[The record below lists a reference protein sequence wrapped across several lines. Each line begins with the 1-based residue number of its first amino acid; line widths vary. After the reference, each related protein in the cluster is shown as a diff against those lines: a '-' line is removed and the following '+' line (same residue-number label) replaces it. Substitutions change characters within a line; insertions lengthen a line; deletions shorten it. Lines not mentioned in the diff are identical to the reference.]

1 MTNKGT
7 HGTDNELIYVGE
19 ITESLVCEFRLWRLK
34 NRKKTTTVNKCLTP
48 ILSACEQ
55 AARLGYLS
63 KDVNA
68 SIQDLYRYLDSKMLY
83 GKASDIIFSGEELSR
98 QQA

>member
-1 MTNKGT
+1 MNC
-7 HGTDNELIYVGE
+7 EY
-19 ITESLVCEFRLWRLK
+19 SL
-34 NRKKTTTVNKCLTP
+34 NG
-48 ILSACEQ
+48 LSF
-55 AARLGYLS
+55 
-63 KDVNA
+63 A